1 MADPTVTRAAPS
13 PARTSPAS
21 QSTPSTPKA
30 PASKPAPAPAALA
43 SVAPWLDR
51 FDAQPKPSM
60 LSRAAPSVLGAGEN
74 AAFSFHLPNLPIPKS
89 INLPNPWHIFGK
101 NDREKL
107 IDSTKDLRDSA
118 AQGRSIQAQLD
129 RTPKTDPNYA
139 KLQQQLAGVDQ
150 KLSRYGYTTATA
162 PKPGTLFLDPQFEG
176 KQLPDGKVAASQFP
190 TKAPVTQPPSAID
203 ALFANGKPVQTV
215 GDDGKL
221 LTFNTPAEYK
231 KFVAENRA
239 KNGMPRTDGEPIAAD
254 FVFEGGGGKG
264 KRYGPVVKE
273 MVNNGVVPASAAGS
287 SAGAIAAAFV
297 AAGAD
302 PATLE
307 RLVTDPK
314 LSKLMDVDLGDI
326 HGGLMDGNALYDHV
340 DQVLREL
347 TGIKDRPVT
356 FADLKIP
363 LKIMSTKMYDSDSH
377 DPMTTVDSRRF
388 VFSQETTPNTP
399 VALAVRASAAIPGL
413 FDPVQMVD
421 PMTGRQLMLT
431 DGGVIDNLPMKLASD
446 SKLPVVGVSLES
458 ENGNHP
464 QDGGNT
470 ATPKPLPSGNIDVG
484 NIFVNAYYG
493 KKMNDD
499 AAGGADDFRD
509 RSQPKPGQ
517 FMIGVPTWD
526 LDDPTKGDSTLKFG
540 YDPKVDPIL
549 DQQSTQV
556 TRSFLRNVLGDMGK
570 PGASGTNA
578 YTNVPAHLSFN
589 RDVKIDGKTYVASY
603 GGGDS
608 VSFKQKGGNDS
619 FSTKIGQQQIEAMWL
634 DDEAYNDL
642 PGKLRQA
649 AGRHE

>member
-1 MADPTVTRAAPS
+1 MADPTVARAAS
-13 PARTSPAS
+13 PAARTSPAS
-21 QSTPSTPKA
+21 SSTPNTPAKA
-30 PASKPAPAPAALA
+30 AAAAPKPAAQPA
-43 SVAPWLDR
+43 VAPWLDT
-51 FDAQPKPSM
+51 FDAQPNPSL
-60 LSRAAPSVLGAGEN
+60 LSRAAPSVLTAGQN
-74 AAFSFHLPNLPIPKS
+74 AAFSFHLPDLPIPKS
-89 INLPNPWHIFGK
+89 INFPNPWHIFGK

-107 IDSTKDLRDSA
+107 IDSTKDLRDTAS
-118 AQGRSIQAQLD
+118 QGRSIQAQLD
-129 RTPKTDPNYA
+129 RTPKTDPSYS
-139 KLQQQLAGVDQ
+139 KLQAQLASVDQ
-150 KLSRYGYTTATA
+150 KLSKYGYSTATA
-162 PKPGTLFLDPQFEG
+162 PKPGTLFIDPQFEG
-176 KQLPDGKVAASQFP
+176 KQVPNGQVTSGQFP
-190 TKAPVTQPPSAID
+190 TRAPVTQPPSAVD
-203 ALFANGKPVQTV
+203 ALFGSGKPVQTV
-215 GDDGKL
+215 GDDGQVH
-221 LTFNTPAEYK
+221 TFNTPQEYK
-231 KFVAENRA
+231 AFVAENRKA
-239 KNGMPRTDGEPIAAD
+239 HGMPRTDGEPIAAD

-264 KRYGPVVKE
+264 KRYGPVVSE

-302 PATLE
+302 PATMQ

-363 LKIMSTKMYDSDSH
+363 LKILATKMYDSDSH

-399 VALAVRASAAIPGL
+399 VALAVRASAAIPGA

-446 SKLPVVGVSLES
+446 SKIPVVGVSLES
-458 ENGNHP
+458 ENGNNP
-464 QDGGNT
+464 KDAGNN

-484 NIFVNAYYG
+484 NILVNAYYG

-499 AAGGADDFRD
+499 AAGGADDFHD

-517 FMIGVPTWD
+517 FMIGVPTWN
-526 LDDPTKGDSTLKFG
+526 LDDPTQGDSTLKFG
-540 YDPKVDPIL
+540 YDPKVDPAL
-549 DQQSTQV
+549 DKQSTQV
-556 TRSFLRNVLGDMGK
+556 TRNFLRNVLGDMGK
-570 PGASGTNA
+570 SGASGTNA
-578 YTNVPAHLSFN
+578 YTDLPANLSFN
-589 RDVKIDGKTYVASY
+589 RDVQIDGKTYVASY
-603 GGGDS
+603 NGGDT
-608 VSFKQKGGNDS
+608 VTFKQKGGSDS
-619 FSTKIGQQQIEAMWL
+619 FSKNIGQQQIESMWL
-634 DDEAYNDL
+634 DDRAYGDL

-649 AGRHE
+649 TGRHA